1 MKKATYKIGLLD
13 NKIHSSLRAAI
24 HDNVTIKCKL
34 QVFRVIRGP
43 VNAFRFYE

>member
-24 HDNVTIKCKL
+24 HDNVTMKCKL
-34 QVFRVIRGP
+34 QVFHIREAI
-43 VNAFRFYE
+43 NELRIYE